1 MDPISA
7 ILGVT
12 SLVGLGFKIA
22 GTTSQVGAAQATAS
36 QLTTLGYAKAGVG
49 AQEARAS
56 AQYSGVQTGQQV
68 QQIGYEQQ
76 VEQQRRV
83 MMELSHQRQ
92 SMENLRQTQKM
103 ASYGKAA
110 AANQGALQ
118 TSGYGGGQAQTEAEG
133 GYNALGLSNSLETGR
148 NVFDL
153 NALISGNRISQA
165 YSKLAF
171 NTQQAGFQTQLSNIG
186 GMESA
191 ARAQGAAAAATAQG
205 ESSFGSDLMS
215 AAGPMS
221 KLFSGPN
228 KTPAAGGGAPA
239 VGNSFWGSPNSF
251 ASWS

>member
-22 GTTSQVGAAQATAS
+22 GTSQQVGAAQATAG
-36 QLTTLGYAKAGVG
+36 QLTQLGYAKAGIG
-49 AQEARAS
+49 AQEAEASRAYS
-56 AQYSGVQTGQQV
+56 ATQTGQQV

-76 VEQQRRV
+76 VEQQRRT
-83 MMELSHQRQ
+83 MMELSNQRQ

-118 TSGYGGGQAQTEAEG
+118 TSGYGGGQAQTTAEG

-171 NTQQAGFQTQLSNIG
+171 NTQQAGFQTQLSNLG

-191 ARAQGAAAAATAQG
+191 VRAQGAADAASAQG
-205 ESSFGSDLMS
+205 MSSLGGDLMS
-215 AAGPMS
+215 MAGPMS

-228 KTPAAGGGAPA
+228 QTPNKGGGAPA
-239 VGNSFWGSPNSF
+239 VGNSTWGSPNSF
-251 ASWS
+251 AQWS